1 MKLIKQ
7 FSNDVSVLFSFE
19 NTLTFREYEKLGHIS
34 ALVDPTTRQVISLG
48 CGGTPCGVCP
58 FDNIH
63 DENTSC
69 NQRATLILKKLTTKI
84 TKTKELHAVLH

>member
-7 FSNDVSVLFSFE
+7 FPNKISVLFSSERNAVFKA
-19 NTLTFREYEKLGHIS
+19 YEKSKHIS
-34 ALVDPTTRQVISLG
+34 ALVDPTTRQVTSLN
-48 CGGTPCGVCP
+48 CTGTSCFICP

-63 DENTSC
+63 HENTSC

>member
-7 FSNDVSVLFSFE
+7 FSNDVSVLFTSERNEAFK
-19 NTLTFREYEKLGHIS
+19 TYEKPKHIS
-34 ALVDPTTRQVISLG
+34 ALMDPTTRQVISLH
-48 CGGTPCGVCP
+48 CGGTPCEICP

-63 DENTSC
+63 HEHTSC
-69 NQRATLILKKLTTKI
+69 NQRAALILKKLTTKI